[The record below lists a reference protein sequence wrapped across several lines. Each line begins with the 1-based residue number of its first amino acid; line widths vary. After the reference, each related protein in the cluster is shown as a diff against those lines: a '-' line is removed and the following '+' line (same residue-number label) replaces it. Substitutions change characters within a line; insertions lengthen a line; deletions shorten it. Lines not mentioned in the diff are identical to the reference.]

1 MSTIRQEAAM
11 GGKHRSTLSI
21 ALVLA
26 GALLLCSGQAAAQAA
41 ARLSF
46 HWAGDHE
53 SAVMSKKFAEEV
65 NRRAAGKIRI
75 DVFPSGQLYTI
86 RQILGALSAG
96 SVELGGVVTH
106 NQFPSVDRDWNIV
119 QIPNVWQSIEHQRKF
134 FSDTP
139 EGKALRGRILQKTG
153 LVHLAYVPTGPYVT
167 FSTKSDMSTVASMQG
182 LKARSLAA
190 AERAGFQAR
199 GMSVVSLSTEEV
211 YTALQSGMIDT
222 LSTVPTAAKAYSW
235 LDFLKYAQLP
245 IPVYTDAAVMANGK
259 WFASLPKDVQSLMLE
274 VGAQISTEATQSTY
288 KSNDQA
294 LKDLVG
300 KGGRITVLKGA
311 QLEAFQRLDREKT
324 EPEMAKG
331 LSPEIY
337 AAMRRYI
344 GRK

>member
-1 MSTIRQEAAM
+1 MATKQHSNRAA
-11 GGKHRSTLSI
+11 RSERGLSI
-21 ALVLA
+21 ALALGIALA
-26 GALLLCSGQAAAQAA
+26 LCSGQAAAQTL

-53 SAVMSKKFAEEV
+53 SAVMSTKYANEV
-65 NRRAAGKIRI
+65 NRRAAGKLRI
-75 DVFPSGQLYTI
+75 EIFPSGQLYTI
-86 RQILGALSAG
+86 RQVLGALSAG
-96 SVELGGVVTH
+96 SVELGGVVMH
-106 NQFPSVDRDWNIV
+106 NQFPSVDRDWNVV
-119 QIPNVWQSIEHQRKF
+119 QIPYAWESIEQQRKF
-134 FSDTP
+134 FTDTP
-139 EGKALRGRILQKTG
+139 EGKALRARVLQKTG

-167 FSTKSDMSTVASMQG
+167 FSTKSDMSTPASMQG

-199 GMSVVSLSTEEV
+199 SMSVVSLSTEEV

-222 LSTVPTAAKAYSW
+222 LSTVPTAAKAYGW
-235 LDFLKYAQLP
+235 LEFLKYAQLP
-245 IPVYTDAAVMANGK
+245 VPVYTDAAVMANGK
-259 WFASLPKDVQSLMLE
+259 WFASLPKEVQNVMLE
-274 VGAQISTEATQSTY
+274 VGAQISAEATQSTY

-294 LKDLVG
+294 LKELAA
-300 KGGRITVLKGA
+300 KGGKITLLKGA